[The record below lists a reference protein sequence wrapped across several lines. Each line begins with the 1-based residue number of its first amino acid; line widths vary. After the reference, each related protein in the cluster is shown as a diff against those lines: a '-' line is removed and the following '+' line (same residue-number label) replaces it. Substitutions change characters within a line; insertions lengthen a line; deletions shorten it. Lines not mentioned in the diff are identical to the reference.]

1 MAEQVT
7 AGNNARELQ
16 RIRGRGK
23 ITLGGAADHKHWNSD
38 GALELSAL

>member
-23 ITLGGAADHKHWNSD
+23 ITLGGAVDHKH
-38 GALELSAL
+38 